1 MPGKRQAC
9 KWLNRIEMNESD
21 LPVKETFHDIVKGE
35 KPVLVDFFATWCEP
49 CKAQMPI
56 LDEVARVL
64 GDQVR
69 ILKIDV
75 ERNPGISSQVGVR
88 GVPTLVIYHRGE
100 LKWRSSGLQGARELV
115 NALRKFLS

>member
-1 MPGKRQAC
+1 M
-9 KWLNRIEMNESD
+9 EMGESD
-21 LPVKETFHDIVKGE
+21 LPVKETFHDIVNGE

-49 CKAQMPI
+49 CKAQIPI
-56 LDEVARVL
+56 LDEVARAL

-88 GVPTLVIYHRGE
+88 GIPTLVIYHRGE
-100 LKWRSSGLQGARELV
+100 LKWRTSGLQSARELV
-115 NALRKFLS
+115 AALRKYLS

>member
-1 MPGKRQAC
+1 
-9 KWLNRIEMNESD
+9 MNESD
-21 LPVKETFHDIVKGE
+21 LPVKETFQDIVKGE

-75 ERNPGISSQVGVR
+75 ERNPGISSRVGVR

>member
-1 MPGKRQAC
+1 M
-9 KWLNRIEMNESD
+9 
-21 LPVKETFHDIVKGE
+21 
-35 KPVLVDFFATWCEP
+35 
-49 CKAQMPI
+49 
-56 LDEVARVL
+56 
-64 GDQVR
+64 
-69 ILKIDV
+69 